1 MMRNRKT
8 TSKTIRSIVMLVLL
22 LVLIFPI
29 LITIST
35 SLKTYNQV
43 LEWPPKIFEFP
54 LQWSNYKEVLVGEKS
69 IAPAF
74 LNSLQ
79 VSVSVMILCI
89 LIGTMSAYAVTRF
102 NFAGKKTFLVLI
114 IATQMLSS
122 VLLVNPMYVIF
133 RNLGI
138 LNTKLALII
147 ANTASSLPMT
157 TWLLYSYFSQIP
169 IDYEEAAW
177 MDGASRR
184 RGIKDVVLPMA
195 IPGIITAG
203 LFAFIG
209 AWGEIVYA
217 KTFIVSDNLRT
228 IAQSLTDY
236 QDLYKVS
243 WELQMAASLVTTIP
257 PFIIFLLIQNQLIKG
272 MTQDGV
278 KG

>member
-74 LNSLQ
+74 FNSLQ

-89 LIGTMSAYAVTRF
+89 IIGTLSAYAVTRF
-102 NFAGKKTFLVLI
+102 DFAGKKTFLVLI

-177 MDGASRR
+177 MDGASRG

-228 IAQSLTDY
+228 IAQSLADY

-257 PFIIFLLIQNQLIKG
+257 PFIIFLLIQKQLIKG

>member
-8 TSKTIRSIVMLVLL
+8 TSKTIRSIVMLALL

-74 LNSLQ
+74 FNSLQ

-89 LIGTMSAYAVTRF
+89 IIGTLSAYAVTRF
-102 NFAGKKTFLVLI
+102 DFAGKKTFLVLI

-177 MDGASRR
+177 MDGASRG

-228 IAQSLTDY
+228 IAQSLADY

-257 PFIIFLLIQNQLIKG
+257 PFIIFLLIQKQLIKG

>member
-74 LNSLQ
+74 FNSLQ

-89 LIGTMSAYAVTRF
+89 IIGTLSAYAVTRF
-102 NFAGKKTFLVLI
+102 DFAGKKTFLVLI

-177 MDGASRR
+177 IDGASRG

-228 IAQSLTDY
+228 IAQSLADY

-257 PFIIFLLIQNQLIKG
+257 PFIIFLLIQKQLIKG

>member
-8 TSKTIRSIVMLVLL
+8 MSKTIRSIVMLVLL
-22 LVLIFPI
+22 LILIFPI

-43 LEWPPKIFEFP
+43 LEWPPKIFQFP

-74 LNSLQ
+74 FNSLQ

-89 LIGTMSAYAVTRF
+89 IIGTLSAYAVTRF
-102 NFAGKKTFLVLI
+102 DFAGKKTFLVLI
-114 IATQMLSS
+114 IVTQMLSS

-177 MDGASRR
+177 MDGASRGK
-184 RGIKDVVLPMA
+184 GIKDVVLPMA

-228 IAQSLTDY
+228 IAQSLADY

-257 PFIIFLLIQNQLIKG
+257 PFIIFLLIQKQLIKG

>member
-8 TSKTIRSIVMLVLL
+8 MSKTIRSIVMLVLL
-22 LVLIFPI
+22 LILIFPI

-43 LEWPPKIFEFP
+43 LEWPPKIFQFP

-74 LNSLQ
+74 FNSLQ

-89 LIGTMSAYAVTRF
+89 IIGTLSAYAVTRF
-102 NFAGKKTFLVLI
+102 DFAGKKTFLVLI

-177 MDGASRR
+177 MDGASRGK
-184 RGIKDVVLPMA
+184 GIKDVVLPMA

-228 IAQSLTDY
+228 IAQSLADY

-257 PFIIFLLIQNQLIKG
+257 PFIIFLLIQKQLIKG

>member
-8 TSKTIRSIVMLVLL
+8 TSKTIRSIIMLVLL

-74 LNSLQ
+74 FNSLQ

-89 LIGTMSAYAVTRF
+89 IIGTLSAYAVTRF
-102 NFAGKKTFLVLI
+102 DFAGKKTFLVLI

-177 MDGASRR
+177 MDGASRG

-228 IAQSLTDY
+228 IAQSLADY

-257 PFIIFLLIQNQLIKG
+257 PFIIFLLIQKQLIKG

>member
-8 TSKTIRSIVMLVLL
+8 MSKTIRSIVMLVFLL
-22 LVLIFPI
+22 ILIFPI

-43 LEWPPKIFEFP
+43 LEWPPKIFQFP

-74 LNSLQ
+74 FNSLQ

-89 LIGTMSAYAVTRF
+89 IIGTLSAYAVTRF
-102 NFAGKKTFLVLI
+102 DFTGKKTFLVLI
-114 IATQMLSS
+114 IVTQMLSS

-177 MDGASRR
+177 MDGASRGK
-184 RGIKDVVLPMA
+184 GIKDVVLPMA

-228 IAQSLTDY
+228 IAQSLADY

-257 PFIIFLLIQNQLIKG
+257 PFIIFLLIQKQLIKG

>member
-8 TSKTIRSIVMLVLL
+8 TSKTIRSIVMLILL

-74 LNSLQ
+74 FNSLQ

-89 LIGTMSAYAVTRF
+89 IIGTLSAYAVTRF
-102 NFAGKKTFLVLI
+102 DFAGKRTFLVLI

-177 MDGASRR
+177 MDGASRG

>member
-8 TSKTIRSIVMLVLL
+8 TSKTIRSIVMLALL

-74 LNSLQ
+74 FNSLQ

-89 LIGTMSAYAVTRF
+89 IIGTLSAYAVTRF
-102 NFAGKKTFLVLI
+102 DFAGKKTFLVLI

-195 IPGIITAG
+195 VPGIITAG

-228 IAQSLTDY
+228 IAQSLADY

-257 PFIIFLLIQNQLIKG
+257 PFIIFLLIQKQLIKG

>member
-74 LNSLQ
+74 FNSLQ

-102 NFAGKKTFLVLI
+102 NFAGKKTFLILI

-195 IPGIITAG
+195 VPGIITAG

-228 IAQSLTDY
+228 IAQSLADY